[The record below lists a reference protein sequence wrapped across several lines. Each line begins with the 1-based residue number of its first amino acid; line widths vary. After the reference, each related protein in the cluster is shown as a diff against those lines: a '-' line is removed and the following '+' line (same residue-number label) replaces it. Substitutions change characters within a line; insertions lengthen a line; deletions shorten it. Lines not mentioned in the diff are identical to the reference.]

1 MGDRRHLERFNLNVP
16 ARLVVHNARRKKVVY
31 ETNTCN
37 ISAGGAFFKTNQTL
51 PEGTKVELD
60 FVIPVD
66 RLQLTPGIS
75 SFVKVSGKVIRS
87 DLEGIAICFDSNY
100 EIMPFRNL

>member
-1 MGDRRHLERFNLNVP
+1 MGERRHLERFNLVVP
-16 ARLVVHNARRKKVVY
+16 ARLVVHNSRRKKIVY

-37 ISAGGAFFKTNQTL
+37 ISSGGAFFKTNKTL

-60 FVIPVD
+60 FVIPVEK
-66 RLQLTPGIS
+66 LQLTPGVS

-87 DLEGIAICFDSNY
+87 DHEGIAICFESSY

>member
-1 MGDRRHLERFNLNVP
+1 MGDRRHLERFNLSVP
-16 ARLVVHNARRKKVVY
+16 ARLVVNNSRRMKEVY
-31 ETNTCN
+31 KTNTCN
-37 ISAGGAFFKTNQTL
+37 ISSGGAFFKTNQTL

-66 RLQLTPGIS
+66 RLQLTPGVS
-75 SFVKVSGKVIRS
+75 SFVKVTGKVIRS

>member
-1 MGDRRHLERFNLNVP
+1 MGDRRHLERFNLCVP

-31 ETNTCN
+31 ETSTCN
-37 ISAGGAFFKTNQTL
+37 ISAGGAFFKTNQIL
-51 PEGTKVELD
+51 PEGMKVELD

-66 RLQLTPGIS
+66 RLQLTPGVS

-87 DLEGIAICFDSNY
+87 DHGGIAICFDSNY